1 VVAEE
6 NFNSAREEANKHEK
20 KAFQLETK
28 LQEMKGV
35 ESLIKPLEALEER
48 ASSEKPG
55 SSEVIPEQ

>member
-1 VVAEE
+1 MVAEE

-35 ESLIKPLEALEER
+35 ESLIKRLEALEEK
-48 ASSEKPG
+48 ASNEKPG
-55 SSEVIPEQ
+55 NSDAVT